1 MQESNFG
8 FLGIL
13 LKQLNWKPDSNLLF
27 LISYLLLVI
36 LTHLSKCPSQMDPK
50 NSLVS
55 RSLMNQ
61 QQSKVIRPYLIC
73 SSEPFQKGQRK
84 SRQWSRKLTTPRKV
98 LRPLISGLKTYRTFT
113 DPNPLRQF
121 TIGKHFIKSEEN
133 LGTLL
138 RHFWYF
144 TCTAF
149 NETRRVSSLMITV
162 IADS

>member
-1 MQESNFG
+1 MQESNFD

-27 LISYLLLVI
+27 LISFLLLVI
-36 LTHLSKCPSQMDPK
+36 LTHLSKCPSQMDRK
-50 NSLVS
+50 SSLVS

-73 SSEPFQKGQRK
+73 SSEPFLKGQRK
-84 SRQWSRKLTTPRKV
+84 SRQWSRKLTTLRKV
-98 LRPLISGLKTYRTFT
+98 PRPLISGLKTYRTFT
-113 DPNPLRQF
+113 DPSPLRQF
-121 TIGKHFIKSEEN
+121 TIGKHFIRKN

-149 NETRRVSSLMITV
+149 NETRRVSTLMITV